1 MFERF
6 KKKIKREKGFTL
18 VELLAVIAILGIIVA
33 IAVPTI
39 GGVIS
44 SSKTDADEANEELF
58 ENAARLADVSG
69 VAVPEGGFSL
79 EKLVTEGFLELIPFK
94 PGTETEYSGTVA
106 KNTDD
111 VWEYTGTN

>member
-39 GGVIS
+39 GNVIS
-44 SSKTDADEANEELF
+44 NSEEDAKEANIELI

-69 VAVPEGGFSL
+69 DLSADSVPIKDLKDKGYL
-79 EKLVTEGFLELIPFK
+79 ESVPVK
-94 PGTETEYSGTVA
+94 PGTETKYSGNVE
-106 KNTDD
+106 KNTEG
-111 VWEYTGTN
+111 VWEYTP